1 MEAALVAI
9 GVVTAG
15 FLVWRLRRRH
25 PGVPR
30 GWQIDQGQAADLHR
44 RLHRCID
51 HTRQGLARAAGRGA
65 EVDKLMTLTEDLD
78 AQARGID
85 AQLVTAARL
94 PSVPRER
101 SLRDLRYR
109 VIEVEKL
116 SARVDEIAV
125 QLTSPVLGAA
135 DAGLRDLQLRID
147 ALEQARREAHE
158 IGPDGPK
165 PAPLPDITE
174 APRPKGEERPG
185 TAG

>member
-1 MEAALVAI
+1 MEGALVAVA
-9 GVVTAG
+9 VVTAG

-30 GWQIDQGQAADLHR
+30 GWQTDQSLAADLHR

-51 HTRQGLARAAGRGA
+51 HTRRGIARAGTRGA
-65 EVDKLMTLTEDLD
+65 PIDRLVTLTDDLE

-85 AQLVTAARL
+85 TQLVAASRL
-94 PSVPRER
+94 PSSPRER

-116 SARVDEIAV
+116 AARVDEIGV
-125 QLTSPVLGAA
+125 ELTSPVLSAA
-135 DAGLRDLQLRID
+135 DAGIRDLQLRID
-147 ALEQARREAHE
+147 ALEQARQEAYE

-165 PAPLPDITE
+165 AAPLPEVTE
-174 APRPKGEERPG
+174 PPRPEGEQRPG
-185 TAG
+185 TA